1 MSMKSSKSNKRDR
14 PVSAYIENPKN
25 NKISEMTDIN
35 TLEGLSLDEEGCSLY
50 FLKNLLQTQSF
61 YNFFLHSETATSS
74 NSKIVTI
81 KINKSGSSQ
90 HTQASSSKGS
100 LIRATSTD
108 EDEND
113 DDPNLNN
120 SDEIEAIIQR

>member
-1 MSMKSSKSNKRDR
+1 MSMKSSKSNKRYR

-25 NKISEMTDIN
+25 NKISQMTDIN
-35 TLEGLSLDEEGCSLY
+35 TLEGLSLDEEGSSLY
-50 FLKNLLQTQSF
+50 SLKNLLQTQSF
-61 YNFFLHSETATSS
+61 YNFFFFSETATSS

-81 KINKSGSSQ
+81 KINKNGSSQ

-100 LIRATSTD
+100 LIRGASTD
-108 EDEND
+108 EDKND